1 MINIF
6 RKGSGPSKTLKDA
19 SAGDRARDVKDWA
32 AAVEHYQ
39 AYLRDSPADAGI
51 WVQLGNC
58 AKEAG
63 DYAASITAYR
73 SALGLRPDDAD
84 IHLQLGHLHK
94 VMGRLNEAMI
104 HYREALARDTSLSDA
119 RHEITR
125 LDQSIA
131 SLPFLLPTTFLD
143 LSRADSLDVLLE
155 KSAQANIHDD
165 PFRKYAQIIE
175 K

>member
-1 MINIF
+1 VINVF
-6 RKGSGPSKTLKDA
+6 RSGRAPSKNRNDV
-19 SAGDRARDVKDWA
+19 SAGDRARDVRDWA
-32 AAVEHYQ
+32 AAVAHYQ
-39 AYLRDSPADAGI
+39 AYLTDNPADAGI

-63 DYAASITAYR
+63 DYAKSMTAYR

-104 HYREALARDTSLSDA
+104 HYREALARDPSLSDA

-125 LDQSIA
+125 LDQAIA

-143 LSRADSLDVLLE
+143 LSRADTFDVLLE
-155 KSAQANIHDD
+155 KAAQANPQDD